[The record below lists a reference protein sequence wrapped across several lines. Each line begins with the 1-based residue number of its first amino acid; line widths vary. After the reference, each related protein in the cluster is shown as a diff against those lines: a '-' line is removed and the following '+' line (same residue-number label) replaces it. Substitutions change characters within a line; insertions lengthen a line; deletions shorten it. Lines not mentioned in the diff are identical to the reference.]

1 MVDEQKL
8 RQLAEA
14 ATPGPWVTGNTDPLL
29 FGSPRNPGTEP
40 IGFVYGPSF
49 AERSELGRKALST
62 SEYIATANPAAILS
76 LLDELQ
82 SLRNDRDSWA
92 DQCSQR
98 VADAVDALEK
108 LEAMT
113 QERTAWRVTAENAEE
128 ELAALKASLG
138 EPLAWLSVDSIGE
151 RYLCFSKPLDRD
163 HAAPLYA
170 LTNKDPS

>member
-76 LLDELQ
+76 LLDRVKALEEGLQVCAAELQ
-82 SLRNDRDSWA
+82 AFDDGSFAAWKSR
-92 DQCSQR
+92 
-98 VADAVDALEK
+98 AL
-108 LEAMT
+108 LE
-113 QERTAWRVTAENAEE
+113 
-128 ELAALKASLG
+128 
-138 EPLAWLSVDSIGE
+138 
-151 RYLCFSKPLDRD
+151 
-163 HAAPLYA
+163 
-170 LTNKDPS
+170 NKS

>member
-76 LLDELQ
+76 LLD
-82 SLRNDRDSWA
+82 
-92 DQCSQR
+92 R
-98 VADAVDALEK
+98 VKALEEGLNGVLLCGRGTSGRII
-108 LEAMT
+108 LEGW
-113 QERTAWRVTAENAEE
+113 QEE
-128 ELAALKASLG
+128 AA
-138 EPLAWLSVDSIGE
+138 
-151 RYLCFSKPLDRD
+151 R
-163 HAAPLYA
+163 A
-170 LTNKDPS
+170 LLEKTT